1 MTIAAKVDDRRMP
14 PSTSRPADLDP
25 VKVATLLVAARRGC
39 SASMRELIV
48 TCEPFVRRRAAREAW
63 RREQIDDV
71 VQDVWLQFLSHAD
84 GIRDPATLLAWL
96 GTVTR
101 RAAARVGHRE
111 RRLIPTDSPDVGASA
126 DSAEDDA
133 VDMCGRDEV
142 TDGVRDALAR
152 LDATERRLLLLLH
165 HDDRPGYRDIGREVG
180 RPVGSLGPT
189 RQRLLRRL
197 RSDHDIARLESY
209 VHAA

>member
-1 MTIAAKVDDRRMP
+1 MR
-14 PSTSRPADLDP
+14 DL
-25 VKVATLLVAARRGC
+25 VV
-39 SASMRELIV
+39 M
-48 TCEPFVRRRAAREAW
+48 CEPFVRRRAAREAW
-63 RREQIDDV
+63 RREQIEDV
-71 VQDVWLQFLSHAD
+71 MQDVWLQFLCHAD

-96 GTVTR
+96 STVTR

-111 RRLIPTDSPDVGASA
+111 RRQIPTDAPDVGAGA

-133 VDMCGRDEV
+133 LDMCGRAEV
-142 TDGVRDALAR
+142 TDGVRDALDR

-197 RSDHDIARLESY
+197 RGDHDIARLESF

>member
-1 MTIAAKVDDRRMP
+1 VPPAAKVDDRRMP
-14 PSTSRPADLDP
+14 TSTPATDVDP
-25 VKVATLLVAARRGC
+25 AHTAALLLLARTGC
-39 SASMRELIV
+39 STSMRELIA

-63 RREQIDDV
+63 RRDHVDDV
-71 VQDVWLQFLSHAD
+71 VQDVWVQFLSHAD

-111 RRLIPTDSPDVGASA
+111 RRLVPTDAPDIGVGAP
-126 DSAEDDA
+126 SAEADA
-133 VDMCGRDEV
+133 LDACHRDQV
-142 TDGVRDALAR
+142 TDGVREALDR
-152 LDATERRLLLLLH
+152 LDESDRRLLLLLH

-197 RSDHDIARLESY
+197 GRDEDIARLETF

>member
-1 MTIAAKVDDRRMP
+1 MATAKADDRRMP
-14 PSTSRPADLDP
+14 ASTSRPSDLDP
-25 VKVATLLVAARRGC
+25 TQAAALLVAARGGC
-39 SASMRELIV
+39 SASMRDLV
-48 TCEPFVRRRAAREAW
+48 VMCEPFVRRRAAREAW
-63 RREQIDDV
+63 RREQIEDV
-71 VQDVWLQFLSHAD
+71 VQDVWLQFLTHAD
-84 GIRDPATLLAWL
+84 GIRDPETLLAWL
-96 GTVTR
+96 STVTR

-111 RRLIPTDSPDVGASA
+111 RRLIPTDSPDMGADA

-133 VDMCGRDEV
+133 LDSCSRHAV
-142 TDGVRDALAR
+142 TDGVRGALDR

-165 HDDRPGYRDIGREVG
+165 HDDRPGYRDIGEEVG

-197 RSDHDIARLESY
+197 RRDQDIARLESF

>member
-1 MTIAAKVDDRRMP
+1 MRG
-14 PSTSRPADLDP
+14 STSGPVEIDP
-25 VKVATLLVAARRGC
+25 MQVGALLVAARGGC

-63 RREQIDDV
+63 RRDHVEDV

-84 GIRDPATLLAWL
+84 DIRDPATLLAWL
-96 GTVTR
+96 STVTR

-111 RRLIPTDSPDVGASA
+111 RRLVPTDAPEIGAGA
-126 DSAEDDA
+126 DSAENDA
-133 VDMCGRDEV
+133 LHACSRDEV
-142 TDGVRDALAR
+142 TGGVRDALDR
-152 LDATERRLLLLLH
+152 LDADERRLLMLLH

-197 RSDHDIARLESY
+197 RRDQDIARLEAF

>member
-1 MTIAAKVDDRRMP
+1 
-14 PSTSRPADLDP
+14 
-25 VKVATLLVAARRGC
+25 
-39 SASMRELIV
+39 MRELIV

-63 RREQIDDV
+63 RRDHVEDV

-84 GIRDPATLLAWL
+84 DIRDPATLLAWL

-111 RRLIPTDSPDVGASA
+111 RRLVPTDAPDIGAGA

-133 VDMCGRDEV
+133 IDMCGRDEV
-142 TDGVRDALAR
+142 TDGVRDALDR
-152 LDATERRLLLLLH
+152 LDADERRLLMLLH

-197 RSDHDIARLESY
+197 RRDQDIARLEAF

>member
-1 MTIAAKVDDRRMP
+1 MP

-25 VKVATLLVAARRGC
+25 LEVATLLIAARAGC
-39 SASMRELIV
+39 SASMRELIT

-63 RREQIDDV
+63 RREQVDDV

-96 GTVTR
+96 STVTK

-111 RRLIPTDSPDVGASA
+111 RRLVPTDTPEVGGGT

-133 VDMCGRDEV
+133 LDHFGRDEV
-142 TDGVRDALAR
+142 TDGVRDALDR
-152 LDATERRLLLLLH
+152 LDATERRLLMLLH

-197 RSDHDIARLESY
+197 RRDQDIARLEAF
-209 VHAA
+209 VRAA